1 MAKHSS
7 HILEL
12 ARKGAEYRY
21 QELKAELAQ
30 LVKNFPHL
38 AERTIRVIS
47 RNAATVSRR
56 GKAAAAAAIG
66 EATGRRPTRRKM
78 SAKARKAISDAQ
90 KKRWAAQK
98 AAAAGAEP
106 ATGKSGKKR

>member
-12 ARKGAEYRY
+12 ARKGAEHKY

-30 LVKNFPHL
+30 LVKNFPDL
-38 AERTIRVIS
+38 AD
-47 RNAATVSRR
+47 AKGAVSR
-56 GKAAAAAAIG
+56 GAAALSRSGRAAVVAVGG
-66 EATGRRPTRRKM
+66 EKFLQKPKRRKM

-90 KKRWAAQK
+90 KRRWAAQK
-98 AAAAGAEP
+98 AAAVSAAP
-106 ATGKSGKKR
+106 ASPKAGKKR